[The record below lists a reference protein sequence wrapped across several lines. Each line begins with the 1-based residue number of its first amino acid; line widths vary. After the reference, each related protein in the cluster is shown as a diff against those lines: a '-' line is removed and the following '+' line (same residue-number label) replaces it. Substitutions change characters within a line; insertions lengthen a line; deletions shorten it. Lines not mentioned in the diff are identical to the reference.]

1 MEILHAIVLGI
12 VQGLS
17 EFLPIS
23 SSGHLELT
31 RWLFGWDALDEDLET
46 AFDVAVHLGTLVGAI
61 AYLRRDVVMYVTAGF
76 GPLRGR
82 PLGTEGK
89 IAWFLVASAVPAGIA
104 GVVLKDQ
111 IADFDR
117 IWMIAVMLIVFGL
130 LLLVADRLP
139 ERKELE
145 AFRLRDALA
154 MGVGQALA
162 LQPGVSRS
170 GATLTVSRFLGY
182 ERDAAARLVFLMSLP
197 SSRARACSPWPMRRS
212 RRTSGRPSYGAWPP
226 PLSPAMSP
234 CGERSSS
241 CDRVPSLPSSST
253 ASWWGSRSCCFS
265 PRVGVDQPLSTG
277 TTPACPDALTTSPTT
292 SAGTATPRSAS
303 DAMTTSASVAI
314 SRPSTA

>member
-82 PLGTEGK
+82 PLGTDGK
-89 IAWFLVASAVPAGIA
+89 VAWFLVASAVPAGIA

-139 ERKELE
+139 ESKELE

-154 MGVGQALA
+154 MGVGQALTEGTQYGDDA
-162 LQPGVSRS
+162 KQRNTGLLEYKLQTAADAPTIRTEFIEIPDPNAGPY
-170 GATLTVSRFLGY
+170 GAKGLAEAPNVPT
-182 ERDAAARLVFLMSLP
+182 AAAIANGVAKLVGTPVRQLPMTAERVWMTSEGMS
-197 SSRARACSPWPMRRS
+197 S
-212 RRTSGRPSYGAWPP
+212 
-226 PLSPAMSP
+226 
-234 CGERSSS
+234 
-241 CDRVPSLPSSST
+241 
-253 ASWWGSRSCCFS
+253 
-265 PRVGVDQPLSTG
+265 
-277 TTPACPDALTTSPTT
+277 
-292 SAGTATPRSAS
+292 
-303 DAMTTSASVAI
+303 
-314 SRPSTA
+314 

>member
-1 MEILHAIVLGI
+1 M
-12 VQGLS
+12 
-17 EFLPIS
+17 
-23 SSGHLELT
+23 
-31 RWLFGWDALDEDLET
+31 
-46 AFDVAVHLGTLVGAI
+46 HLGTLVGAI

-197 SSRARACSPWPMRRS
+197 IIAGAGVFALADASIPSDFWPPFLWGMVASALTGYVAVWGTLKLVRS
-212 RRTSGRPSYGAWPP
+212 RTFAPFVVYRI
-226 PLSPAMSP
+226 
-234 CGERSSS
+234 
-241 CDRVPSLPSSST
+241 V
-253 ASWWGSRSCCFS
+253 
-265 PRVGVDQPLSTG
+265 VGVAVLLI
-277 TTPACPDALTTSPTT
+277 LT
-292 SAGTATPRSAS
+292 AGWR
-303 DAMTTSASVAI
+303 
-314 SRPSTA
+314 